1 VYAVKI
7 IDKSS
12 LKGSNEEM
20 ERKLGLLTNELLAMD
35 MVNSKYII
43 KIHEFIKEEKF
54 YNIIIE
60 LANGCALIELLN
72 KRSFTEAEVN
82 LMIKQLVAGC
92 YVLFQKNIVHRDL
105 NIKNVLIHFP

>member
-1 VYAVKI
+1 
-7 IDKSS
+7 
-12 LKGSNEEM
+12 M
-20 ERKLGLLTNELLAMD
+20 EKKLGLLTNELLAMD

-43 KIHEFIKEEKF
+43 KIHEFIKEAES

-72 KRSFTEAEVN
+72 QRSFTEAEVN
-82 LMIKQLVAGC
+82 SMMKQLVAGC

-105 NIKNVLIHFP
+105 NIKNVLLHFP